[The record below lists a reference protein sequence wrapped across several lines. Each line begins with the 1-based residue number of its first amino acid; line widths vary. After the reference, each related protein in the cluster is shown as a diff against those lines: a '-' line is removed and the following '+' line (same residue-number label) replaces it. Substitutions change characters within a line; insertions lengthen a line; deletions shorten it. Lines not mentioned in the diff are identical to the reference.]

1 MFGAG
6 RLEEAK
12 WRLGA
17 AKGAG
22 SGGWDRGGLA
32 GSASV
37 LRGCWDFRRATS
49 VWQLHFN
56 MYLKALKISAT
67 IKPPLP
73 PAAVHWDPEWAA
85 LGPSRLVGGGARGA
99 RAGLTGLWVPLRMSL
114 TEGWPLAPQLAAW
127 AQTARGPRGHLQ
139 DPRSLRK
146 QSSPGFQKEQDTK
159 ARTLLVGGTGWG

>member
-6 RLEEAK
+6 QLGEAK
-12 WRLGA
+12 QCLRA

-22 SGGWDRGGLA
+22 SGGWDRGSLA

-49 VWQLHFN
+49 VWQLHYN

-73 PAAVHWDPEWAA
+73 PAAGVHWDPEWAA
-85 LGPSRLVGGGARGA
+85 LGPSRLVAGARGA
-99 RAGLTGLWVPLRMSL
+99 RVGLTGLCVPLRMSL
-114 TEGWPLAPQLAAW
+114 TEGWPLAP
-127 AQTARGPRGHLQ
+127 GPPAGCLSTDSLQ
-139 DPRSLRK
+139 S
-146 QSSPGFQKEQDTK
+146 
-159 ARTLLVGGTGWG
+159 TGPPAGPPLPEEAE